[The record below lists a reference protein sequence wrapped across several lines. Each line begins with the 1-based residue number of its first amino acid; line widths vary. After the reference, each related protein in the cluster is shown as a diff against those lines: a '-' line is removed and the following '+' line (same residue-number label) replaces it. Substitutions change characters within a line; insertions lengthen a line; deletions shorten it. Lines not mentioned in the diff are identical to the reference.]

1 MRFCPASGFFA
12 ARREFSRKNGGN
24 QLHEHHVKSPISSEE
39 QHHRM
44 LHTPMPKLI
53 LSLAAPTVASQLIS
67 IIYNT
72 ADTYFV
78 SQISTSAS
86 AAVGVVF
93 SLQSIIQAYGF
104 GVAMGASS
112 LISLR
117 LGEKRDRE
125 ANGYAASGFFAEFVG
140 GVLMLLF
147 GLLFL
152 EPLMRILG
160 ATETMLPHAKAYGR
174 IILMGAP
181 IMCCSFIL
189 NSILRSEGAATAAMI
204 GLCSGGILNIA
215 LDPLF
220 IFTFGMG
227 TAGAAIATVAS
238 QCVSLAV
245 LAAAFARGESIV
257 RLHPRD
263 ISHRLRDY
271 GQIIAVGFPTI
282 ARQGMASLASALLNL
297 QAGVY
302 SDAAVAALTISNK
315 IYLLV
320 RSVVIGI
327 GQGFQPVAG
336 YNYGAGDRKRTREA
350 FTFATKLGTVVCI
363 FAGCIIAAFAAP
375 IMGWFRADEQ
385 VVSIG
390 RTALLYACAVMPFM
404 AYSTFVNQLYQCLGY
419 KVPATVLASL
429 RQGICYLP
437 LIFLLPH
444 LFGLSGVQAAQ
455 PASDLATF
463 FICIPFQIM
472 FFRKHLRDEEN

>member
-1 MRFCPASGFFA
+1 M
-12 ARREFSRKNGGN
+12 
-24 QLHEHHVKSPISSEE
+24 HEHHIAKPLSSEAQHKKMLQTPIS
-39 QHHRM
+39 
-44 LHTPMPKLI
+44 KLV

-117 LGEKRDRE
+117 LGEKKDRE
-125 ANGYAASGFFAEFVG
+125 ANGYASSGFLAEFVG
-140 GVLMLLF
+140 GLLMLIF

-152 EPLMRILG
+152 DPLMRALG
-160 ATETMLPHAKAYGR
+160 ATDTMLPHARAYGR

-189 NSILRSEGAATAAMI
+189 NCILRAEGAAMYSMI
-204 GLCSGGILNIA
+204 GLCSGGLLNIA
-215 LDPLF
+215 LDPLL
-220 IFTFGMG
+220 IFTFQMG

-238 QCVSLAV
+238 QCVSFVILAI
-245 LAAAFARGESIV
+245 AFLRGRSIV
-257 RLHPRD
+257 HLRPRYISRHPRD
-263 ISHRLRDY
+263 YAKIIS
-271 GQIIAVGFPTI
+271 VGFPTI
-282 ARQGMASLASALLNL
+282 ARQGMASLASALMNL
-297 QAGVY
+297 QGAIYG
-302 SDAAVAALTISNK
+302 DAAVAALTISNK

-320 RSVVIGI
+320 RSVIIGI

-350 FTFATKLGTVVCI
+350 FTFATKLGTVVCLL
-363 FAGCIIAAFAAP
+363 AGGIIAAFAAP
-375 IMGWFRADEQ
+375 IMGWFRADDQ
-385 VVSIG
+385 VIAIG
-390 RTALLYACAVMPFM
+390 RVALLYACAVMPFM
-404 AYSTFVNQLYQCLGY
+404 AYSTFVNQLYQCLGFRL
-419 KVPATVLASL
+419 PATILASL

-437 LIFLLPH
+437 LIFILPH
-444 LFGLSGVQAAQ
+444 FLGLRGVQMTQ
-455 PASDLATF
+455 PASDLLTF
-463 FICIPFQIM
+463 FICIPFQIA
-472 FFRKHLRDEEN
+472 FFRKHLQDEAV